1 MNKEFYQTSRS
12 FSVSGRPEK
21 RDDGPIKEKKR
32 VSHQRE
38 SKNNLF
44 QRNRKESS
52 PFGFEETIPNVVGS
66 IKPSHDK
73 KIPGGNVQKAG
84 KENWSPKTK
93 GVLDRKESKKNL
105 SQRNRKESSPFGFEE
120 TIPNLFVGGK
130 PSHEG
135 EIKGGN
141 VQKAGKENWS
151 KKRKGVLDKKDT
163 KNNLFQGNRK
173 ESSLFGFE
181 ESISKGVIGGKP
193 SHATEIRGGDV
204 QKGEKENWSLE
215 KKGVLNKKE
224 TKINHI
230 PPNTKKSSV
239 DFKII
244 GVEKAAHDTEIKDGN
259 VKKEKP
265 SAVNSDDVGVE
276 KRAQRRGIK
285 GGIVEKKKNEFKY
298 REKKSA
304 YQKLSQAQGLEES
317 KKSGYQ
323 THLKDQNLQ
332 RKDKKFHNVTDHQQQ
347 IQVSNLKGNK
357 KISHDNKK
365 FNTRW
370 KQPRWL
376 HNRVDD
382 KYISVRHR
390 LKQQMTLG
398 VKEIFEKQ
406 VTVVQ
411 GFFPVID
418 LAGGKKFTQVERCFA
433 IQQRLYGQ
441 THPAV
446 AVSPLKKLMKSH
458 YIAKA
463 NNWLVGKPKLSENI
477 QSKGIKILHKNSP
490 KNIKLQQM
498 MHKSLLK
505 AKPVMHK
512 SSPKGNVLYRL
523 KHTESKRGASHQASP
538 KDIINRW
545 LSMEVKSPDQIKTKD
560 HKRSHK
566 SPPKSKGLHRVAHKN
581 LTNKSNLHGTSHQRC
596 LKFLPEGTPQT
607 SFNHGII
614 CKVNHMW
621 CMVQKIVR
629 KTQKLLQEQNK
640 KIQDLERKLVT
651 FYKRKKRVKPK
662 DCEIKFITK
671 FKNMLMR
678 DGKKSKAHT
687 ILYKS
692 LKLFRTYL
700 ENMSV
705 QEEFI
710 QKLAETDGDNYA
722 VHCLRQAVENVKPS
736 LEVRRKKISGII
748 RQIPAVPSEKR
759 QRSVSIRWILESAR
773 KRKKKSSKPFFQCL
787 AEEFLD
793 AYKNQ
798 GEPYKKKQ
806 ALHDTA
812 EASRVYIRFRW
823 W

>member
-1 MNKEFYQTSRS
+1 MNKEFYQNRIAISPIFWGSRRKERDIFFFTSQIDTPKQKKKKPPLFSLYRYLSYRS
-12 FSVSGRPEK
+12 FSVSGGGEK
-21 RDDGPIKEKKR
+21 RDYGPIEEKKR

-38 SKNNLF
+38 TKNNLS
-44 QRNRKESS
+44 QRNRKGSTLNPDPFIGGKPTHDREIKDRNVKKGRKENSS
-52 PFGFEETIPNVVGS
+52 PE
-66 IKPSHDK
+66 K
-73 KIPGGNVQKAG
+73 
-84 KENWSPKTK
+84 K
-93 GVLDRKESKKNL
+93 GVLDRKESKNNL
-105 SQRNRKESSPFGFEE
+105 SQRNRKESS
-120 TIPNLFVGGK
+120 
-130 PSHEG
+130 
-135 EIKGGN
+135 
-141 VQKAGKENWS
+141 
-151 KKRKGVLDKKDT
+151 
-163 KNNLFQGNRK
+163 
-173 ESSLFGFE
+173 LFGFK
-181 ESISKGVIGGKP
+181 ESVSKGVIGGKP
-193 SHATEIRGGDV
+193 SHDGEIKGGDV
-204 QKGEKENWSLE
+204 QKAGKGNWSLE

-224 TKINHI
+224 TKTNHF
-230 PPNTKKSSV
+230 PSNTEKSSV

-259 VKKEKP
+259 VKKKKP
-265 SAVNSDDVGVE
+265 LTVNSKVVGVE
-276 KRAQRRGIK
+276 KRAQKRGIK
-285 GGIVEKKKNEFKY
+285 GGIMQKKKNEFKY
-298 REKKSA
+298 RGKKSA
-304 YQKLSQAQGLEES
+304 YQKLSQPQNLEES

-323 THLKDQNLQ
+323 NHLKDQNLQ
-332 RKDKKFHNVTDHQQQ
+332 RKDKKFHNATDHQQQ

-357 KISHDNKK
+357 KIFHDNKK
-365 FNTRW
+365 FNKRW

-376 HNRVDD
+376 HNRVDE

-390 LKQQMTLG
+390 LKEQMTLG
-398 VKEIFEKQ
+398 VKKVFEKQ

-418 LAGGKKFTQVERCFA
+418 LSSEKKLTHVERCFA

-446 AVSPLKKLMKSH
+446 AASPSKKSMKSH
-458 YIAKA
+458 YIATV
-463 NNWLVGKPKLSENI
+463 NNWLVGKAKLSENI

-512 SSPKGNVLYRL
+512 SSPKGKVLYRL
-523 KHTESKRGASHQASP
+523 DHQKSKRGASHPASP
-538 KDIINRW
+538 KNIINRW
-545 LSMEVKSPDQIKTKD
+545 LSMEVKSPDKIKPND

-566 SPPKSKGLHRVAHKN
+566 SSPKSKGLDRVAHKN
-581 LTNKSNLHGTSHQRC
+581 LTRKLNLHGRSHQPY
-596 LKFLPEGTPQT
+596 LEFLLEGTPQT
-607 SFNHGII
+607 SFNHRMI
-614 CKVNHMW
+614 CKVNNMW
-621 CMVQKIVR
+621 YMVQKIV
-629 KTQKLLQEQNK
+629 KKSQKLLQEQNK
-640 KIQDLERKLVT
+640 KIQDLERKLVKS
-651 FYKRKKRVKPK
+651 YERKKIAKAK
-662 DCEIKFITK
+662 DCEIKFVNK

-687 ILYKS
+687 TLFKS
-692 LKLFRTYL
+692 LKLFRIYL
-700 ENMSV
+700 ENMPV

-710 QKLAETDGDNYA
+710 PKWAETESNNYA
-722 VHCLRQAVENVKPS
+722 VHCLQQAVENVKPS

-798 GEPYKKKQ
+798 GEPYKRKQ

-812 EASRVYIRFRW
+812 EASRVYIRYRW